1 MSRHFSRKGIQMTNK
16 HMKRCSPS
24 LVSSN
29 GMKASVESLSLQL
42 LSVLRRTRRNA
53 HALLVRMQ
61 KDTDALG
68 RGLFTIHLSY
78 DPAILPLGMFPRQIK
93 T

>member
-1 MSRHFSRKGIQMTNK
+1 MHKDLSRHFSRKGIQMANK

-24 LVSSN
+24 LVSRN
-29 GMKASVESLSLQL
+29 GMKASLRL
-42 LSVLRRTRRNA
+42 LSVLSRRRRNA

-61 KDTDALG
+61 KDTDTQG
-68 RGLFTIHLSY
+68 RGLFAIHLSY
-78 DPAILPLGMFPRQIK
+78 DPAIPPLGMFPREMM

>member
-1 MSRHFSRKGIQMTNK
+1 MANK

-29 GMKASVESLSLQL
+29 GVKASVESLSMQL
-42 LSVLRRTRRNA
+42 PGVLRRTRRNA

-61 KDTDALG
+61 KDTDTLG

-78 DPAILPLGMFPRQIK
+78 DPAIPPLDMFPREMK